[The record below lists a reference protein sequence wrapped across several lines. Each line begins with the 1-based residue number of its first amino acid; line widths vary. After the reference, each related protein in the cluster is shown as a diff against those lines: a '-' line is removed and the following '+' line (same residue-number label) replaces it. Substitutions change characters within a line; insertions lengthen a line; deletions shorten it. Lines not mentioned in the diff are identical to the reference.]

1 MLALL
6 PPIHSDCI
14 SGSTEAEPIWAGI
27 AALLGTQSGGSDKS
41 VPKTLL
47 LSTSSR
53 KGNSTVGAATDA
65 F

>member
-6 PPIHSDCI
+6 PPIRSDCI

-27 AALLGTQSGGSDKS
+27 TALLGTQSGGSDKS